1 MISLNKVLFYWEL
14 KKLPIVIITLL
25 VCIATISEIV
35 LCKFLCVGKYEN
47 INAEIYKA
55 YIEKMS
61 LMSSAEQGEY
71 IEAEGADIFL
81 TISSYNQ
88 QSEDYAQGIISAEAY
103 SDYLA
108 HYKECNA
115 KSATFDKVSEK
126 YRYVSSDNDLKL
138 SYDLELDGYLSNSL
152 PDYPLL
158 ICIIIISGL
167 MFIPERISKTDKLIL
182 TSQRGRKGTYITKIC
197 VCFCIC
203 IISVLLLNAAELVVL
218 FSHNLGDLSIP
229 IRSIDSFSSVSED
242 ISCIEY
248 ILLYFVKR
256 SSIEI
261 ISIIVSCMI
270 SILSKS
276 YVSYFGVAVC
286 LIFLIV

>member
-1 MISLNKVLFYWEL
+1 MRLDKGLFYWEL
-14 KKLPIVIITLL
+14 KKLPLAIITLL

-35 LCKFLCVGKYEN
+35 ICKFLCVGKYEN
-47 INAEIYKA
+47 INAEIYKS

-61 LMSSAEQGEY
+61 LMSSAEQFEY
-71 IEAEGADIFL
+71 IEAEGADIVL
-81 TISSYNQ
+81 TISSYGQ
-88 QSEDYAQGIISAEAY
+88 KSEDYAKGKITAEAY

-126 YRYVSSDNDLKL
+126 YRYVSSDKSLRL
-138 SYDLELDGYLSNSL
+138 SYDLELDGYLSNAL
-152 PDYPLL
+152 PNYPLL

-167 MFIPERISKTDKLIL
+167 MFIPERISKTDRLIL
-182 TSQRGRKGTYITKIC
+182 TSQKGRKETYGAKLG

-203 IISVLLLNAAELVVL
+203 VLSVVLLNAAEIVVL
-218 FSHNLGDLSIP
+218 FSDDLGDLSIP
-229 IRSIDSFSSVSED
+229 IRSIESFSFVAED

-256 SSIEI
+256 STIEI
-261 ISIIVSCMI
+261 ISIVLSCII
-270 SILSKS
+270 SFYSKS
-276 YVSYFGVAVC
+276 YVSYLGVAVC
-286 LIFLIV
+286 LILFIA